1 MLKIPAEYESNISST
16 KLTAISR
23 QVSPYVATRYLCLLL
38 PDIYGGK
45 SEMIRTQ
52 MRAHNRSEMV
62 AVLETPYAI
71 PSHNSNKY
79 IRIAR
84 HKITWESG
92 K

>member
-23 QVSPYVATRYLCLLL
+23 QVSPYIATRNLYLLL

-45 SEMIRTQ
+45 SEIIRTQ
-52 MRAHNRSEMV
+52 MRAYNRSEMF
-62 AVLETPYAI
+62 AVLETPCAI

-79 IRIAR
+79 HTISELLVI
-84 HKITWESG
+84 K
-92 K
+92 